1 MQRRKFI
8 RNSAA
13 TAAVALPVLNGLN
26 MKALAE
32 GSWLDELYTSTVQTD
47 HILVVIQLSGGN
59 DGLNT
64 VIPLDQYS
72 KYYNARTNIAIA
84 QNKVLA
90 LTGTTATGLNPGL
103 TGIRDMYNNG
113 FVNIIQSVSYPTPNY
128 SHFRATDIFMSAS
141 DQNVI
146 LQDGW
151 LGRYMN
157 MEYPGFPNGFPNAT
171 YPDPL
176 GIQYGSGTSLLML
189 GPTSQMG
196 VTISDPTKVIS
207 DLGATGDVIPLPYT
221 PAGEKLAYVR
231 SIAAQSDAYSLA
243 IKAAYNKAGNVNI
256 ATYPTSNSLADQL
269 KTTARLINGGL
280 KTKIYC
286 CNFGGFD
293 THSNQTAGGD
303 NDTGTHFNLLK
314 KVGDAIKAF
323 HDDLTAM
330 GKANNVI
337 GMTFSEFGR
346 RIKSNA
352 SVGTDHGAAWPMF
365 LFGTQVTGGIT
376 GANPVLPTTAGV
388 NDQIAMQ
395 TDFRTIYSSLL
406 QRWLCQDSL
415 SANSILNNPSGF
427 APINI
432 CSDAECTPVAPPTVE
447 YSLVR
452 NFPNP
457 VVNFT
462 TVEFK
467 TDGGHTLMQLV
478 GPNGRLISTIMEQ
491 TFSGPYTGT
500 QRVDMS
506 GLQTGMY
513 YIRFQNGNKS
523 QMKQVMKL
531 R

>member
-13 TAAVALPVLNGLN
+13 TAAVSLPVLNGLS
-26 MKALAE
+26 MKAMAE
-32 GSWLDELYTSTVQTD
+32 GSWLHELYTSTVQTD
-47 HILVVIQLSGGN
+47 HVLVVIQLSGGN

-72 KYYNARTNIAIA
+72 NYSNARSNIAVA
-84 QNKVLA
+84 EPKVLA
-90 LTGTTATGLNPGL
+90 LTGTLATGLNPGL

-113 FVNIIQSVSYPTPNY
+113 YVNIVQSVSYPTPNY

-141 DQNVI
+141 DQNVV

-151 LGRYMN
+151 LGRYLN

-176 GIQYGSGTSLLML
+176 GIQYGSSTSLLML
-189 GPTSQMG
+189 GPASQMG
-196 VTISDPTKVIS
+196 VTISDPNKVVT
-207 DLGATGDVIPLPYT
+207 DNGASGDPIPQPYT

-231 SIAAQSDAYSLA
+231 SIASQSDLYSLA
-243 IKAAYNKAGNVNI
+243 IQAAYNKLNNVNL
-256 ATYPTSNSLADQL
+256 ATYPTGNSLADQL

-280 KTKIYC
+280 QTKIYC

-293 THSNQTAGGD
+293 THSNQTSGGD

-323 HDDLTAM
+323 HDDLLLM
-330 GKANNVI
+330 GKANKVI

-365 LFGTQVTGGIT
+365 IFGSPVTGGIT
-376 GANPVLPTTAGV
+376 NPNPVIPANAGV

-395 TDFRTIYSSLL
+395 TDFRTIYNSIL
-406 QRWLCQDSL
+406 QRWLCQDAN
-415 SANSILNNPSGF
+415 SANTILNNVAGF
-427 APINI
+427 SNINI
-432 CSDAECTPVAPPTVE
+432 CSDVECTPAKPPQE
-447 YSLVR
+447 YTLVR
-452 NFPNP
+452 NYPNP
-457 VVNFT
+457 VVNYT

-478 GPNGRLISTIMEQ
+478 GPNGILINTIMEQ
-491 TFSGPYTGT
+491 TFPGPYTGT

-506 GLQTGMY
+506 GLKTGMY